1 MRNGMK
7 KGSGVKYLFHLIG
20 TASMCLL
27 LGIGTATAAPSR
39 VEEGSAEAPQ
49 NNRITVKGVILDEQ
63 GQPVLGA
70 SVFEKGNQSNGTVA
84 DIDGNFEISVP
95 AGSTLVFS
103 SIGYATVEMPASS
116 SMRVVLREDSTLLEE
131 TVVVGY
137 GVQKKQ
143 SLTGAIAAIKADD
156 IVTTKTES
164 LVSDIQGKMPGLL
177 IRQKNAEPGSFDNM
191 ISIRGYGS
199 PLFVIDGIVRSN
211 EGAKNFAQLNPDDIE
226 SISILKDAS
235 AAIYGMNAANGVII
249 VTTKQGREQKT
260 SISYSALFG
269 LKQPTGM
276 ERTVDAYTYRVIA
289 NEMSRNVGQAEPYSQ
304 EVLDK
309 YKAGVDGY
317 KDWDWI
323 DMYLKKAAFQQN
335 HNISVQ
341 GGTGKINYF
350 VGLGYNQDD
359 GLIKSN
365 IQWYKRYTLRSNLSV
380 KLAEG
385 LTMNLGMS
393 GRVDNTQR
401 AKEEFLWT
409 FKTLLVND
417 RGVGPFVKDNPDH
430 LSKIGPEDKNPD
442 ALVRPDGNGYRR
454 NENIN
459 YDSNLELKWEL
470 PWVKGLT
477 LSALGSYDGFTHNDS
492 QLSRSYQIYD
502 YFTDDPQ
509 GSKDSPDSYSN
520 TIYLYHRVYGR
531 LQGQYMT
538 NVGDHNFN
546 VMVAAEASASRNDSL
561 NGSRQYTGIFT
572 NDILDQADSGT
583 AQNWGNRG
591 YSRLA
596 AYLGRFNYDYAGK
609 YLVELVGRYDG
620 SYRYAPGHRW
630 AFFPSASIGWRISQE
645 NFVKN
650 NIPWLTNLKLRAS
663 YGLSGMDAGNAFAY
677 VYGYSK
683 GGANTVFGNGGSSTT
698 AYVAPGMVTDELSWV
713 TSKIM
718 NAGLDAELWGGKL
731 FGTFEVFK
739 RHNTGLLASR
749 AIAVPNTFGASFP
762 EENLNSDY
770 NYGFELELGTRGQI
784 GRDWK
789 YSVSAN
795 YTYARYMYGH
805 REGETYSSSFDKWQ
819 NGQDHRTMGSLWWH
833 TYGQFLAKYDGQYQ
847 SIEELETAP
856 LMNGDTGNARILPG
870 SFRILDLN
878 GDGVIDY
885 NDQVPEFWAKGSNP
899 PMQYGLNIS
908 LSWKNLD
915 LNMLWQGASGYRIVY
930 ANDDVFG
937 YLDKT
942 NPTLMQKYMDRW
954 HTANITDDPYDPSTK
969 WIPGKNPALRKT
981 SAGTLDNGNSWGTGA
996 IDFWNPDATYLRL
1009 KSLEIG
1015 YNLPKSLLKKL
1026 GMQSARFYLNGF
1038 NLLTFCNSQLKNADP
1053 EREENSWDAS
1063 LAYPLMKTYN
1073 FGFNITF

>member
-1 MRNGMK
+1 MRKEIKTGRGFRNLFQFAGM
-7 KGSGVKYLFHLIG
+7 LML
-20 TASMCLL
+20 CLL
-27 LGIGTATAAPSR
+27 LDTGLVFGQSKVTVHGT
-39 VEEGSAEAPQ
+39 
-49 NNRITVKGVILDEQ
+49 ILDKD
-63 GQPVLGA
+63 GTPVLGA
-70 SVFEKGNQSNGTVA
+70 SVFEKDHTSNGTVA
-84 DIDGNFEISVP
+84 DLDGHFEISVQE
-95 AGSTLVFS
+95 GTILVFS
-103 SIGYATVEMPASS
+103 SIGYATRELPAASQ
-116 SMRVVLREDSTLLEE
+116 MLVTLEEDATLLEE

-143 SLTGAIAAIKADD
+143 TLTGAVTAIKSDE
-156 IVTTKTES
+156 ITTTKTES

-191 ISIRGYGS
+191 ISIRGYGD

-260 SISYSALFG
+260 RISYSALFG

-276 ERTVDAYTYRVIA
+276 ERTVDAYTYRLIA

-304 EVLDK
+304 EVLEK
-309 YKAGVDGY
+309 YRTGADGY
-317 KDWDWI
+317 QDWDWI
-323 DMYLKKAAFQQN
+323 DLYMKKAAFQQN
-335 HNISVQ
+335 HNVSLQ
-341 GGTGKINYF
+341 GGSSKVKYF

-359 GLIKSN
+359 GLLKSN
-365 IQWYKRYTLRSNLSV
+365 IQYYKRYTLRSNLNV
-380 KLAEG
+380 QLAEG
-385 LTMNLGMS
+385 LTLNLGLS

-401 AKEEFLWT
+401 AKEDFLWT

-417 RGVGPFVKDNPDH
+417 RGVGPFVIDNPDH

-442 ALVRPDGNGYRR
+442 ALVRTDGNGYRR
-454 NENIN
+454 SENVN
-459 YDSNLELKWEL
+459 YDSNVELRWEV
-470 PWVKGLT
+470 PFVPGLT
-477 LSALGSYDGFTHNDS
+477 LSALGSYDGFSHNDS

-520 TIYLYHRVYGR
+520 TIYLYHKAYGR
-531 LQGQYMT
+531 VQAQYMQS
-538 NVGDHNFN
+538 VGKHNFN
-546 VMVAAEASASRNDSL
+546 VMAAGEMSGARSDAL

-591 YSRLA
+591 YTRLA
-596 AYLGRFNYDYAGK
+596 ALLGRFNYDYAGK
-609 YLVELVGRYDG
+609 YLVELAARYDG

-630 AFFPSASIGWRISQE
+630 AFFPSASLGWRVSEEPFIKDNLSWV
-645 NFVKN
+645 N
-650 NIPWLTNLKLRAS
+650 NLKLRAS

-677 VYGYSK
+677 VYGYTK
-683 GGANTVFGNGGSSTT
+683 GGLNAVFGSNTGSTT

-718 NAGLDAELWGGKL
+718 NAGVDLELWNGRL
-731 FGTFEVFK
+731 FGTFEVFR

-770 NYGFELELGTRGQI
+770 NYGLEFEIGTRGNI
-784 GRDWK
+784 GRDWH

-819 NGQDHRTMGSLWWH
+819 NGMDHRTMGGFWWH
-833 TYGQFLAKYDGQYQ
+833 SYGQFLAKYDGQYQ

-878 GDGVIDY
+878 GDGVINY
-885 NDQVPEFWAKGSNP
+885 NDQVPEFWAKGQNP
-899 PMQYGLNIS
+899 PFQFGLNLS

-937 YLDKT
+937 YLDKS
-942 NPTLMQKYMDRW
+942 NPTLMEKYLDRW
-954 HTANITDDPYDPSTK
+954 HTVNTTDDPYDPATQWVVGS
-969 WIPGKNPALRKT
+969 NPALRKT
-981 SAGTLDNGNSWGTGA
+981 SDGTLDNGNSWGTGA
-996 IDFWNPDATYLRL
+996 IDYWNPDATYLRL

-1015 YNLPKSLLKKL
+1015 YTLPKSLLSKV
-1026 GMQSARFYLNGF
+1026 GIESARLYLNGF
-1038 NLLTFCNSQLKNADP
+1038 NLLTFCNKQLKNADP

>member
-1 MRNGMK
+1 MRN
-7 KGSGVKYLFHLIG
+7 VFHLIG
-20 TASMCLL
+20 TASVCLL
-27 LGIGTATAAPSR
+27 LGLAQAVHAAPAR
-39 VEEGSAEAPQ
+39 VSDSPVETPQ
-49 NNRITVKGVILDEQ
+49 NSRITVKGVILDEQ

-84 DIDGNFEISVP
+84 DLEGNFQISVP
-95 AGSTLVFS
+95 AGATLVIS
-103 SIGYATVEMPASS
+103 SIGYASVELPASAA
-116 SMRVVLREDSTLLEE
+116 MRVVLQEDATLLEE

-143 SLTGAIAAIKADD
+143 SLTGAVTAIRSDE
-156 IVTTKTES
+156 ITTTKTES

-191 ISIRGYGS
+191 ISIRGYGD

-226 SISILKDAS
+226 SISILKDGS

-260 SISYSALFG
+260 RVSYSALFG

-276 ERTVDAYTYRVIA
+276 ESTVDAYTYRVIA

-304 EVLDK
+304 EVLEK
-309 YKAGVDGY
+309 YRLGVDGY
-317 KDWDWI
+317 QDWDWM

-341 GGTGKINYF
+341 GGSSRVKYF

-359 GLIKSN
+359 GLIKGG
-365 IQWYKRYTLRSNLSV
+365 IQYYKRYTLRSNLNIN
-380 KLAEG
+380 LADG
-385 LTMNLGMS
+385 LTLNLGTS
-393 GRVDNTQR
+393 GRVADTQR

-417 RGVGPFVKDNPDH
+417 RGVGPFVIDNPDH

-442 ALVRPDGNGYRR
+442 ALVRADGNGYRR
-454 NENIN
+454 SENVD
-459 YDSNLELKWEL
+459 YETNLELKWEV

-477 LSALGSYDGFTHNDS
+477 LSALGSYDGFVHNDS

-520 TIYLYHRVYGR
+520 TIYLYHKLYGR
-531 LQGQYMT
+531 LQAQY
-538 NVGDHNFN
+538 NHSWGDHNFSA
-546 VMVAAEASASRNDSL
+546 MLAAEMSEARADNL
-561 NGSRQYTGIFT
+561 NGARQYTDFYT
-572 NDILDQADSGT
+572 NDILNQADGGT
-583 AQNWGNRG
+583 ATNYGSRSF
-591 YSRLA
+591 SRLA
-596 AYLGRFNYDYAGK
+596 AYLGRFNYDYKGK
-609 YLVELVGRYDG
+609 YLIEAVARYDG

-630 AFFPSASIGWRISQE
+630 AFFPSVSLGWRMSEEPFIKD
-645 NFVKN
+645 NAPLIN
-650 NIPWLTNLKLRAS
+650 NLKLRAS
-663 YGLSGMDAGNAFAY
+663 YGESGMDAGSSFAY

-683 GGANTVFGNGGSSTT
+683 GSLNAVFGSNQNSSTT
-698 AYVAPGMVTDELSWV
+698 AFVAPGVVTDQLSWV
-713 TSKIM
+713 KSRIS
-718 NAGLDAELWGGKL
+718 NVGVDFELWRGRL
-731 FGTFEVFK
+731 FGTVEGFH
-739 RHNTGLLASR
+739 RYNSGLLASR
-749 AIAVPNTFGASFP
+749 VMSVPNTFGASFP
-762 EENLNSDY
+762 QENLNSEY
-770 NYGFELELGTRGQI
+770 NYGFEFEIGSRGKI
-784 GRDWK
+784 GDDWY

-795 YTYARYMYGH
+795 YTYARYRFGH

-819 NGQDHRTMGSLWWH
+819 NGMEGRTMAAFWWH
-833 TYGQFLAKYDGQYQ
+833 QYGQFLAKYDGQYQ
-847 SIEELETAP
+847 SIAELETAP

-899 PMQYGLNIS
+899 PFQFGLNIS

-937 YLDKT
+937 YLDKS
-942 NPTLMQKYMDRW
+942 NPTLMTKYLDRW
-954 HTANITDDPYDPSTK
+954 HTASTTADPYDPATV
-969 WIPGKNPALRKT
+969 WVPGKNPALRKT

-1015 YNLPKSLLKKL
+1015 YTLPSRFLDKI
-1026 GMQSARFYLNGF
+1026 GIQSARFYLNGF
-1038 NLLTFCNSQLKNADP
+1038 NLLTFCNPQLKNADP

-1063 LAYPLMKTYN
+1063 LAYPLMRTYN